1 MTSSRSRSR
10 TRRRAASH
18 IPVRVAHTVLGA
30 AAAVLWLVL
39 PGMTTAT
46 DPSVAITRPGPSA
59 SAASAAPEED
69 ETSPADLVLPVLAV
83 GAAGAFAGYAYV
95 RRRRR
100 ARTRT
105 TPAAPP
111 ASPGTGSTGSA
122 PGAVLPP
129 RPYEP
134 SLAELDRQAA
144 AALVAADDCVR
155 AAREEL
161 GFAAR
166 QFDAGELE
174 TYERAVREAEAELAA
189 ALRMRQ
195 RYDDGVPAEEAARRH
210 ALAGIVGRCA
220 EAGRRLDAQAAGFDA
235 LRALEGGT
243 GAASAVAEGR
253 FRELTARTAEVE
265 ATLTGLGERYAP
277 AATGD
282 VVGYLEQA
290 KDRLVFA
297 TSRLN
302 LARQAADLGKEAD
315 AAARLRAAEGAIAQ
329 AGVFVD
335 AVGRL
340 TAELGRA
347 GELLAPAL
355 TGAEAELSAVRA
367 VLPPAREGREAGDA
381 GMGAMAG
388 AAPAPQDTAPPEV
401 PGAPDVPPGEL
412 RSRVLHADAV
422 LDSVRQ
428 EVTGGRPY
436 DPLAVLRRVVAALAP
451 VATGRAGVLAAAARL
466 TAGSAVAGA
475 EAFVAT
481 HRGAVGA
488 APRTLLAAARD
499 LLDADGPS
507 GARGLPALVRADALA
522 RRSRD
527 LAEQDVRLHGTPS
540 ADTAGDP
547 DAGAAG
553 AVLGGILLSG
563 GTPPRF
569 GGPQTRARL
578 G

>member
-18 IPVRVAHTVLGA
+18 IPVRVAHTALGA

-59 SAASAAPEED
+59 SAASAAPDED

-111 ASPGTGSTGSA
+111 PSPGTGSTA
-122 PGAVLPP
+122 GAVLPP

-134 SLAELDRQAA
+134 SLGELDRQAA

-166 QFDAGELE
+166 QFGAGALE
-174 TYERAVREAEAELAA
+174 PYERAVREAAAELAA

-243 GAASAVAEGR
+243 GAASAVAETR
-253 FRELTARTAEVE
+253 FRELTGRTAEVE

-277 AATGD
+277 TATAD

-340 TAELGRA
+340 AAELGRA
-347 GELLAPAL
+347 GDLLAPAL

-367 VLPPAREGREAGDA
+367 VLPPARESREAGDA

-388 AAPAPQDTAPPEV
+388 AAPAPQDTAPQDTAP

-422 LDSVRQ
+422 LASVRQ

-436 DPLAVLRRVVAALAP
+436 DPLAALRRVVAALAP
-451 VATGRAGVLAAAARL
+451 VATGRAGVLTAAARL
-466 TAGSAVAGA
+466 TAGSSVAGA

-488 APRTLLAAARD
+488 AARTLLAAARD
-499 LLDADGPS
+499 LLDTDGTS
-507 GARGLPALVRADALA
+507 GAFGLPALVRADALA
-522 RRSRD
+522 RRARD

-540 ADTAGDP
+540 ADTAGDL

-553 AVLGGILLSG
+553 AVLGGILLPG

>member
-18 IPVRVAHTVLGA
+18 ISVRVAHAVLGA

-105 TPAAPP
+105 TPAARP
-111 ASPGTGSTGSA
+111 APGGTGGT
-122 PGAVLPP
+122 GAVLLP

-134 SLAELDRQAA
+134 ALAELDRQAA

-166 QFDAGELE
+166 QFGAGALE
-174 TYERAVREAEAELAA
+174 PYERAVREAEAELAA

-243 GAASAVAEGR
+243 GAALEVAEAR
-253 FRELTARTAEVE
+253 FRELTGRTAEVG

-277 AATGD
+277 AATAD

-297 TSRLN
+297 TARLN

-329 AGVFVD
+329 AGVFDD
-335 AVGRL
+335 AVARL
-340 TAELGRA
+340 AAELGRA
-347 GELLAPAL
+347 VELLAPAL

-367 VLPPAREGREAGDA
+367 VLPPAREGGEPGDA

-388 AAPAPQDTAPPEV
+388 AAPAPQETTP
-401 PGAPDVPPGEL
+401 PGAPDIPPGEL

-422 LDSVRQ
+422 LASVRH
-428 EVTGGRPY
+428 EVTAGRPH
-436 DPLAVLRRVVAALAP
+436 DPLAALRRVVAALAP
-451 VATGRAGVLAAAARL
+451 VATGRAGVLTAAARL
-466 TAGSAVAGA
+466 TAGSAVAAA

-488 APRTLLAAARD
+488 AARTLLAAARD

-507 GARGLPALVRADALA
+507 GASGLPALVRADTLA
-522 RRSRD
+522 RRARD

-540 ADTAGDP
+540 ADTPEDP

-553 AVLGGILLSG
+553 ALLGGIVLPG

>member
-18 IPVRVAHTVLGA
+18 ISVRVAHAVLGA
-30 AAAVLWLVL
+30 AAAVMWLVL

-46 DPSVAITRPGPSA
+46 DPSVAITRPGPAA

-105 TPAAPP
+105 TPAARP
-111 ASPGTGSTGSA
+111 ASGGTGGTGGT
-122 PGAVLPP
+122 GAVLLP

-134 SLAELDRQAA
+134 ALPELDRQAA

-166 QFDAGELE
+166 QFGAGALE
-174 TYERAVREAEAELAA
+174 PYERAVREADAELAA

-220 EAGRRLDAQAAGFDA
+220 EAGRRLDADAAGFDA
-235 LRALEGGT
+235 LRALEEET
-243 GAASAVAEGR
+243 GAALEVAEAR
-253 FRELTARTAEVE
+253 FRELTGRTAEAG
-265 ATLTGLGERYAP
+265 ATLTEVGERYAA
-277 AATGD
+277 AATAD

-297 TSRLN
+297 TARLN
-302 LARQAADLGKEAD
+302 LARQAADLGKAAD
-315 AAARLRAAEGAIAQ
+315 AVARLRAAEGAIAQ
-329 AGVFVD
+329 AAVFVD
-335 AVGRL
+335 GVERL
-340 TAELGRA
+340 AAELSRA
-347 GELLAPAL
+347 EQLLAPAL
-355 TGAEAELSAVRA
+355 TGAEAELAAVRA
-367 VLPPAREGREAGDA
+367 VLPPAREGEEPGDA

-388 AAPAPQDTAPPEV
+388 AVPAPPDTAP

-412 RSRVLHADAV
+412 RSRALHADAV
-422 LDSVRQ
+422 LASVRQ

-436 DPLAVLRRVVAALAP
+436 DPLAALRRVVAALAP
-451 VATGRAGVLAAAARL
+451 VATGRAGVLTAAARL

-475 EAFVAT
+475 EGFVAT

-488 APRTLLAAARD
+488 TARTLLAAARE
-499 LLDADGPS
+499 LLDAEGPS
-507 GARGLPALVRADALA
+507 GASAPSALVRADALA
-522 RRSRD
+522 RRARD

-540 ADTAGDP
+540 ADTAEDP
-547 DAGAAG
+547 EAGAAG
-553 AVLGGILLSG
+553 AMLGGILLPG

-569 GGPQTRARL
+569 GGPHTRARL
-578 G
+578 DRAA